1 MELKCNEVKEPLIVY
16 VNLSNE
22 IEWNEDE
29 MVSNVFMI
37 GVPENKT
44 SNEYIEILVK
54 LSTSILDDDFREL
67 LDKANNE
74 KEKHEIIKKYTEKP
88 REF

>member
-37 GVPENKT
+37 GVPEDKV

-74 KEKHEIIKKYTEKP
+74 KEKLEIIKKYAEKS